1 MYLDRKACK
10 DGCSPLD
17 KSSLATMSMFHHIAL
32 LYSGKLTHGGNFRYI
47 RDLNISANLRK
58 REYLIIKVQSVY
70 VIV

>member
-1 MYLDRKACK
+1 MLEH
-10 DGCSPLD
+10 
-17 KSSLATMSMFHHIAL
+17 MII

-58 REYLIIKVQSVY
+58 REYFKIIKVQSVC

>member
-1 MYLDRKACK
+1 MISNRFDITNLN
-10 DGCSPLD
+10 
-17 KSSLATMSMFHHIAL
+17 SLSLEKYCEI

-58 REYLIIKVQSVY
+58 REYLIIKVQSVC